1 MLIYVIED
9 DESIRD
15 LIKIALEGNGFD
27 VCAFETAEE
36 GLAKIEKDKPALALL
51 DIMLPGISGIEAL
64 RLLRNSKS
72 KALKRLP
79 VIMLTAKDS
88 ERDKIS
94 GLDTGADD
102 YITKPFSILE
112 LMARVRA
119 LIRRT
124 EETKKAENE
133 IKLGTI
139 TIKVDSREVFADGE
153 LVALTFKEYELLLY
167 LIKNENRV
175 ISRDEL
181 LREIWGYDYTGET
194 RTIDIQVRTTRQKL
208 KQAGSY
214 IKTIRGM
221 GYKASEDSV

>member
-15 LIKIALEGNGFD
+15 LIKIALEGNGYD

-36 GLAKIEKDKPALALL
+36 SLAKIEKDKPSLALF
-51 DIMLPGISGIEAL
+51 DIMLPGISGTEAL
-64 RLLRNSKS
+64 KLLRNNKN

-88 ERDKIS
+88 ERDKIN
-94 GLDTGADD
+94 GLDAGADD

-112 LMARVRA
+112 LMARVRS

-124 EETKKAENE
+124 EETKRAENE

-139 TIKVDSREVFADGE
+139 TIKADSRQVFAEGE
-153 LVALTFKEYELLLY
+153 LITLTFKEYGLLVY
-167 LIKNENRV
+167 LMKNENRV

-194 RTIDIQVRTTRQKL
+194 RTIDIHIRTTRQKL
-208 KQAGSY
+208 KAAGGY

-221 GYKASEDSV
+221 GYKISEDML